1 MGFLF
6 RRSIRI
12 GPVRLNISRRGI
24 GASIGVR
31 GLRTGVS
38 STGRR
43 YTRVS
48 LPGTGLGYEHTH
60 QASPEAEPRPEPSP
74 AEDAADEATLGW
86 LAVLTLAAVMLYFF
100 LSA

>member
-6 RRSIRI
+6 RRSIRL

-60 QASPEAEPRPEPSP
+60 QPSPGADSTPEPSP
-74 AEDAADEATLGW
+74 AAEAADEATLGW